1 MRGPFLCPD
10 CQKLGYC
17 RKYNTKKLERT
28 FDESEQAF
36 FEMVNKPAKKVDQE
50 NPIIPVKLIS
60 LEKMR
65 AQFRSQE
72 TTIQTIAIQIISDFS
87 LQLSQI
93 TEINNE
99 TSTRS
104 QPVISPRKYQST
116 VRNDCYELS
125 LE

>member
-1 MRGPFLCPD
+1 MRDPFLCPD

-50 NPIIPVKLIS
+50 NSVIPVKLIS

-65 AQFRSQE
+65 AQFRNQDATTTATPIQIPINTPAITSPSTLFSIPTSRRTRFKQPKNVPTA
-72 TTIQTIAIQIISDFS
+72 TTI
-87 LQLSQI
+87 
-93 TEINNE
+93 
-99 TSTRS
+99 
-104 QPVISPRKYQST
+104 
-116 VRNDCYELS
+116 
-125 LE
+125 